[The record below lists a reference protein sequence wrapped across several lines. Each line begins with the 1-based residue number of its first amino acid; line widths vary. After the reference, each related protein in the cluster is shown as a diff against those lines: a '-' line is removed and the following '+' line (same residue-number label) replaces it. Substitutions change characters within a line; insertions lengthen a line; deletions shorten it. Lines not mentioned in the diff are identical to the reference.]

1 MSFNGLEI
9 NKWVAD
15 SNELLERVQKCFI
28 NAPNEKVQ
36 KLSQELPDQILID
49 SNKISIMFC
58 GQYSAGKSTII
69 KALTNQKGIAIGRGI
84 TTEDTTSYQWGG
96 CEIIDTPGIHT
107 EVRPDHDEI
116 TYKAISNSD
125 LLVFVITNELFDSH
139 LAEHFRELAIDRGKA
154 NEMILVVNKMGR
166 CAKGNSIE
174 SQNIIKGDIEKIIEP
189 YKTEDLKTTFI
200 DAQLVIDSK
209 NEESI
214 AIADIYRK
222 KSGFNVFID
231 ALNIF
236 IRDKGLTSRYT
247 TSLYSLE
254 HILQEA
260 ITCEMVGDTDISAM
274 RELLLQNRRALMDTK
289 QQISTSIQ
297 NEIQKTS
304 SQVRSKGIVIADKV
318 NASTDSNLIEQDIK
332 QAQRE
337 VDVLSNKLEDSIQ
350 DVISKCLESLNERS
364 NGIRDGE
371 LAKKLASSLEKR
383 FVNLKMTGD
392 FNNAKQASDIGA
404 KFGTFLVKNSFT
416 STTAGVGAIFKLKN
430 YSGTAT
436 HNAVKAVG
444 KHFGKSFKPWEAVKW
459 TKNIAHVGRALVV
472 VGTVATFALQYKED
486 IDAKNMEANIKNGR
500 IEIKKY
506 FNEAAQIVE
515 MHFDEATQT
524 YVENELESKIISIN
538 KEVKELDNLLEA
550 KSKLHND
557 LRDLVEETR
566 CLIEMIQSQ
575 SLKIS

>member
-9 NKWVAD
+9 NKWAAD
-15 SNELLERVQKCFI
+15 SNELLERVKKCFI
-28 NAPNEKVQ
+28 NAPNDRVQ
-36 KLSQELPDQILID
+36 KLSQELPDQILKD
-49 SNKISIMFC
+49 SNKISIVFC

-69 KALTNQKGIAIGRGI
+69 KALTNQEGIAIGRGI

-125 LLVFVITNELFDSH
+125 LLVFVITNELFDSN
-139 LAEHFRELAIDRGKA
+139 LAEHFRELAIDRSKA
-154 NEMILVVNKMGR
+154 NEMILVVNKMSR

-174 SQNIIKGDIEKIIEP
+174 SQNVIKDDIEKVIEP

-214 AIADIYRK
+214 AIADIYSK

-231 ALNIF
+231 TLNTF
-236 IRDKGLTSRYT
+236 IRGKGLASTYT

-254 HILQEA
+254 HLLQEA
-260 ITCEMVGDTDISAM
+260 ITCEVVGDTDISAM

-289 QQISTSIQ
+289 QQVSTSVQ
-297 NEIQKTS
+297 GEIQKTV
-304 SQVRSKGIVIADKV
+304 SQVREKGVTVADKI
-318 NASTDSNLIEQDIK
+318 NASTNSDLIEHDVK
-332 QAQRE
+332 TAQRE
-337 VDVLSNKLEDSIQ
+337 VSMLSNKLEDSIEET
-350 DVISKCLESLNERS
+350 INKCLDSLNERS
-364 NGIRDGE
+364 NGIRDSE
-371 LAKKLASSLEKR
+371 LAKKLASSLENR
-383 FVNLKMTGD
+383 FGGFKMSGD
-392 FNNAKQASDIGA
+392 FNNVKQASDISA
-404 KFGTFLVKNSFT
+404 KFGSFLVKNSFT
-416 STTAGVGAIFKLKN
+416 SSTNGVGSIFKLKN

-444 KHFGKSFKPWEAVKW
+444 KHFNKKFVPWEAVKW
-459 TKNIAHVGRALVV
+459 TKNIAHAGRAFVV
-472 VGTVATFALQYKED
+472 VGTVVTFALQYKED
-486 IDAKNMEANIKNGR
+486 VDAKNMEADIRKNR
-500 IEIKKY
+500 IQIKKG
-506 FNEAAQIVE
+506 FNEAAQIIE
-515 MHFDEATQT
+515 TYFDEITQT
-524 YVENELESKIISIN
+524 YVEDDLASKIIEID

-557 LRDLVEETR
+557 LRCFVEETR
-566 CLIEMIQSQ
+566 CLIKMIQS
-575 SLKIS
+575 SKVS